1 VTRRRWIIV
10 GVTAVLVLVVG
21 YGAWAGVRAWW
32 SWRNIER
39 VEFDLGAAR
48 DALAAVT
55 TTTAP
60 AAATDEPSVAEPE
73 PAVPA
78 DEDYDTVLA
87 IGNDL
92 DPNDPDR
99 QVGVYADAILFYL
112 DPAGGGNPILVS
124 LPRDLLVTNPCT
136 GELDKLSGTLAGCGD
151 EVTGAELVALAVQEY
166 TGIAVDHFA
175 VFGFEAFTGVI
186 DAVGGVTLCSEYAL
200 RGFGVDLLPA
210 GCAEVDGATALR
222 WVRSR
227 NTQEF
232 VDGEWRYVEGVS
244 DLTRNARQQQLLLA
258 LLAELKGLRT
268 PGAVAE
274 LAGEVS
280 DAVQLDETLSMG
292 EAIGLAWDLRR
303 VSASSIRRPTIP
315 VEATATEDGSFALIS
330 LVPFLEV
337 IGAG

>member
-1 VTRRRWIIV
+1 
-10 GVTAVLVLVVG
+10 
-21 YGAWAGVRAWW
+21 
-32 SWRNIER
+32 
-39 VEFDLGAAR
+39 
-48 DALAAVT
+48 VT

-60 AAATDEPSVAEPE
+60 AEPVDEPAVAVPE
-73 PAVPA
+73 PALPA

-99 QVGVYADAILFYL
+99 QEGVYADAILFYL
-112 DPAGGGNPILVS
+112 DPAGAANPILVS

-136 GELDKLSGTLAGCGD
+136 GEPDKLSSTLAGCD
-151 EVTGAELVALAVQEY
+151 DSVTGPELVALAVENY

-175 VFGFEAFTGVI
+175 VFGFDAFTGVV
-186 DAVGGVTLCSEYAL
+186 DSVGGVTLCSENAL
-200 RGFGVDLLPA
+200 REGGVEILSA
-210 GCAEVDGATALR
+210 GCSEVDGATALR

-227 NTQEF
+227 STQEF
-232 VDGEWRYVEGVS
+232 VDGEWRFVEGVS

-268 PGAVAE
+268 PGAVAD

-280 DAVQLDETLSMG
+280 EAVQLDETLSMG

-303 VSASSIRRPTIP
+303 VSASSIQRPTIP
-315 VEATATEDGSFALIS
+315 VEASATEDGSFALVP
-330 LVPFLEV
+330 LAPFLEV

>member
-1 VTRRRWIIV
+1 MTRRRWIILGVV
-10 GVTAVLVLVVG
+10 GVLVLIVG
-21 YGAWAGVRAWW
+21 YGAAAGVRAWW
-32 SWRNIER
+32 SWRSIER
-39 VEFDLGAAR
+39 VEFDLEATR
-48 DALAAVT
+48 DVLVTVT
-55 TTTAP
+55 TTPPVEESAVP
-60 AAATDEPSVAEPE
+60 DPE
-73 PAVPA
+73 PLAPA

-99 QVGVYADAILFYL
+99 QEGVYADAILFYL
-112 DPAGGGNPILVS
+112 DPAGGGNPLLVS
-124 LPRDLLVTNPCT
+124 LPRDLLITNPCT
-136 GELDKLSGTLAGCGD
+136 GEQEKLSQTLAGCGD
-151 EVTGAELVALAVQEY
+151 EVTGPELVAVTVEDY

-175 VFGFEAFTGVI
+175 VFGFDAFTGVV
-186 DAVGGVTLCSEYAL
+186 DSVGGVTLCSENAL
-200 RGFGVDLLPA
+200 RDSGVELLPA
-210 GCAEVDGATALR
+210 GCSEADGASALR

-227 NTQEF
+227 STQEY
-232 VDGEWRYVEGVS
+232 VDGEWRFVEGVS

-268 PGAVAE
+268 PGALAD

-303 VSASSIRRPTIP
+303 VSASSIQRPTIP
-315 VEATATEDGSFALIS
+315 VEATATDDGSFALVP

-337 IGAG
+337 IGAE